1 MVFKEFPPPK
11 YDYRVDK
18 LAKAYRKAIREIE
31 RELKSLPVGDIRQA
45 HARAVLAEVAK
56 IMSGINK
63 ECELWVNENIPLA
76 ARDGVARTMFALG
89 EAKTLQE
96 ALKLAGFNRI
106 NKAMVDAVIADT
118 YTDLL
123 AVTQNVDRKTRA
135 AVRKAVSE
143 SMRANMATGVMGR
156 KTINK
161 DTLDKVKETL
171 ESATSTGIIDS
182 AGRRWKP
189 EVYVDMVTRT
199 KLMQTHIEATTNEAI
214 AREAYYGVVSSHNAR
229 DACRHVEGAI
239 VKLTPETP
247 GDYPTIDELQI
258 QSVIFHPGCRHV
270 ISPIRDVDL
279 LPDKVRSKADRQ
291 TERAN
296 NVLKTGKRDPKDSE
310 VM

>member
-1 MVFKEFPPPK
+1 MSFKEVPSPN
-11 YDYRVDK
+11 YDYNANK
-18 LAKAYRKAIREIE
+18 LAKAYKKAIRDIE
-31 RELKSLPVGDIRQA
+31 RELKSLPVGDLRQT
-45 HARAVLAEVAK
+45 HAKTVLANVAK
-56 IMSGINK
+56 ILSGINK
-63 ECELWVNENIPLA
+63 ECEEWVNENVPA
-76 ARDGVARTMFALG
+76 AAKDGVARTLVSLG
-89 EAKTLQE
+89 EVKTLEE
-96 ALKLAGFNRI
+96 ALKIAKFNRI

-143 SMRANMATGVMGR
+143 SMRANMATGVIGR

-161 DTLDKVKETL
+161 DTLDKVRETL

-199 KLMQTHIEATTNEAI
+199 KLMQTHIEAATNEAI
-214 AREAYYGVVSSHNAR
+214 AREVYYGVVSSHNAR

-239 VKLTPETP
+239 VKLTPDAP
-247 GDYPTIDELQI
+247 GDYPTIDELQM

-270 ISPIRDVDL
+270 ISPIRDIAL

>member
-1 MVFKEFPPPK
+1 MAFREIPPPN
-11 YDYRVDK
+11 YDYNVKKITD
-18 LAKAYRKAIREIE
+18 AYKKAIRDIQ
-31 RELKSLPVGDIRQA
+31 RELSSLPVVDLRQA
-45 HARAVLAEVAK
+45 HVRATLANVSK
-56 IMSGINK
+56 ILSGINK
-63 ECELWVNENIPLA
+63 ECEAWVNENIPIA
-76 ARDGVARTMFALG
+76 ARDGVARTLVSLG
-89 EAKTLQE
+89 EVKTLEE
-96 ALKLAGFNRI
+96 ALTILKFNRM

-118 YTDLL
+118 YADLL

-135 AVRKAVSE
+135 VLRKAVSV
-143 SMRANMATGVMGR
+143 SMRAYMSTGVMGR
-156 KTINK
+156 KTINA
-161 DTLDKVKETL
+161 DTLKQIQNTL
-171 ESATSTGIIDS
+171 DSATSTGIIDA

-239 VKLTPETP
+239 VKLTPDAP
-247 GDYPTIDELQI
+247 GDYPTIDELQM

-270 ISPIRDVDL
+270 ISPTRDVDL

-310 VM
+310 VK